1 MSDTSDSSSS
11 EGDNETLQELCNKL
25 SKLKPYDFEPLAS
38 SDESDEDEEEEE
50 EIEDH
55 SEAKNTNQR
64 KGNTNWCL
72 CGCCKL
78 MGYERE
84 CWCCQEANEIADE
97 LFEGLYFF
105 ILLKNN
111 V

>member
-1 MSDTSDSSSS
+1 MPDTSDSSDSSSS
-11 EGDNETLQELCNKL
+11 EGEDETLQELCNNF

-38 SDESDEDEEEEE
+38 SDESDEDEEEE

-78 MGYERE
+78 MGNERE

-97 LFEGLYFF
+97 LFEGLYF
-105 ILLKNN
+105 LYY
-111 V
+111 

>member
-1 MSDTSDSSSS
+1 MPDTSGSSDSSSS
-11 EGDNETLQELCNKL
+11 KGEDETLQELCNNF
-25 SKLKPYDFEPLAS
+25 SKLKPYDFELLAS
-38 SDESDEDEEEEE
+38 SDESDEDEEEE
-50 EIEDH
+50 IEDY

-78 MGYERE
+78 MGNERE

-97 LFEGLYFF
+97 LFEGLYF
-105 ILLKNN
+105 LYY
-111 V
+111 

>member
-1 MSDTSDSSSS
+1 MPDTSDSSSS
-11 EGDNETLQELCNKL
+11 EGEDETLQELCNNF
-25 SKLKPYDFEPLAS
+25 SKLKPYDFELLAS
-38 SDESDEDEEEEE
+38 SDESDEE

-78 MGYERE
+78 RLYQMG
-84 CWCCQEANEIADE
+84 
-97 LFEGLYFF
+97 
-105 ILLKNN
+105 
-111 V
+111 